1 MTEIR
6 DIKEYVDLATVT
18 EAPPGPV
25 LERIKKNPEMFELF
39 VKELRVTILQI
50 EKLDLWKKAL
60 FYGKDYGPALKT
72 KKTLCD
78 KICDFIKYSVF
89 RNKKE
94 QLVLPDEHLVRI
106 LHGSVG
112 IATESSEL
120 LEPLVVYFSG
130 KAPFDMVNCKEEMA
144 DVGWYLNVM
153 YHATRTNAN
162 ESFELWY
169 QKLKLR
175 YGTKFEEHTAN
186 NRNLAAERKLL
197 EENT

>member
-1 MTEIR
+1 MTEKR
-6 DIKEYVDLATVT
+6 DINEYVELATVT
-18 EAPPGPV
+18 EAPPGPA
-25 LERIKKNPEMFELF
+25 LERLKQNPEMFELY
-39 VKELRVTILQI
+39 VKELRATINQL
-50 EKLDLWKKAL
+50 EKLDLWKKTI

-72 KKTLCD
+72 KKTLWDKFCD
-78 KICDFIKYSVF
+78 LFK
-89 RNKKE
+89 KKE

-106 LHGSVG
+106 MHGTIG

-120 LEPLVVYFSG
+120 LEALVVYLSG
-130 KAPFDMVNCKEEMA
+130 KKPFDMVNCKEEMA

-153 YHATRTNAN
+153 YHATKTNAN

-175 YGTKFEEHTAN
+175 YGTKFEEHAAN
-186 NRNLAAERKLL
+186 NRNLVAERKLL